1 MSLRAVL
8 SASGRTDP
16 AVSPENAS
24 TSLSG
29 PRNTCRPECWCNLA
43 THDKPDRAM
52 RWTPDCEPVRFEA
65 GEE

>member
-1 MSLRAVL
+1 MLTAL
-8 SASGRTDP
+8 PDPPRTAP
-16 AVSPENAS
+16 SPS

-29 PRNTCRPECWCNLA
+29 PRNTCRPECWCSLA

-52 RWTPDCEPVRFEA
+52 RWTPDCGTARFET